1 MHIIQSV
8 LHAISLTSFQLC
20 RQGTGVRVT
29 AGSSGPLLS
38 PPPSL
43 PLSQLLQNLLH
54 SSNITTLHRQTQQQ
68 WLLGVTKDTNKRM
81 KNMRVQPQS
90 QSFPFFSAVSL

>member
-8 LHAISLTSFQLC
+8 LHAVSLTGFQLC
-20 RQGTGVRVT
+20 RQGAGVRVT
-29 AGSSGPLLS
+29 AGSSGPPLS
-38 PPPSL
+38 PS
-43 PLSQLLQNLLH
+43 PLSLSPSSWHLLH
-54 SSNITTLHRQTQQQ
+54 SSNITTLHCQTQRQ